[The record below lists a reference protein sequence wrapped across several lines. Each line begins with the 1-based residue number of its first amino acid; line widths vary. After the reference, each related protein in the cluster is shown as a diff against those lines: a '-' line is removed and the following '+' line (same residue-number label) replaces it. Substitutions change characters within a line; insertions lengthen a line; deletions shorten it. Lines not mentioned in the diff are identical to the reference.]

1 MLRVNPVNGE
11 VEITTPAWFQDES
24 KGWVSYPVAEQW
36 LLNERWEP
44 DSYFEESNLEN
55 DEEKTSNE
63 RKKEQQLIDKFVSD
77 CL

>member
-1 MLRVNPVNGE
+1 VG
-11 VEITTPAWFQDES
+11 
-24 KGWVSYPVAEQW
+24 VSLPKKD
-36 LLNERWEP
+36 ERWEP